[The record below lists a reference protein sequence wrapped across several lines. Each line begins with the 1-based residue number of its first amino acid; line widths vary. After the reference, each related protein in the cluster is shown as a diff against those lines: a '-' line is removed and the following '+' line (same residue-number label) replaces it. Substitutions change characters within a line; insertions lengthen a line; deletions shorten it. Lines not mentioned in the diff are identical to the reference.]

1 MDIGKR
7 IKQLR
12 IENEYT
18 QKELADK
25 IGLTP
30 KMISFYEN
38 EERVP
43 PIDIVLKL
51 IIIFGVTSDYL
62 LGISDDR
69 QNPEDYE
76 WRYSHEENRLGKIL
90 SNYRRKNNLSQ
101 KDFSKLLNITEE
113 LEMQIEI
120 GIHTPSWKLIKKISD
135 ITKYEVDFIT
145 GASDKTHI
153 PNAQIEIDG
162 IFYNCNSLESNELFH
177 SRLEEL
183 CLKEGVNSINAEEH
197 LGLTKQEFFDIQW
210 NRMPTLSE
218 LLRISYGFGVSM
230 DYLIGKTDLRLSS
243 LNKNELELILNY
255 RDCLPKYKK
264 NIFKRAQELSIE
276 SIQEPEKSSVAADH
290 SSKKTGTD
298 NMGK

>member
-12 IENEYT
+12 VENGYT

-51 IIIFGVTSDYL
+51 IIIFDVTSDYL

-69 QNPEDYE
+69 QNPRDTE

-90 SNYRRKNNLSQ
+90 SNYRRTNSLSQ
-101 KDFSKLLNITEE
+101 KDFSKLLDITEE
-113 LEMQIEI
+113 LEMQIEK
-120 GIHTPSWKLIKKISD
+120 GIYTPSWKLIKKISD

-145 GASDKTHI
+145 GASNKTYI

-162 IFYNCNSLESNELFH
+162 IFYDSNSSESNELFR

-183 CLKEGVNSINAEEH
+183 CLKNGVNSINVEEH
-197 LGLTKQEFFDIQW
+197 LGLTKQEFLDIQW

-218 LLRISYGFGVSM
+218 LLRISYGFGVSI
-230 DYLIGKTDLRLSS
+230 DYLIGKTDIRLSS
-243 LNKNELELILNY
+243 LNKNELELVLNY

-264 NIFKRAQELSIE
+264 NILKRAQELSIE
-276 SIQEPEKSSVAADH
+276 SIQETEKPSVAADDF
-290 SSKKTGTD
+290 SGKTGTD
-298 NMGK
+298 NQGK

>member
-51 IIIFGVTSDYL
+51 IIIFNVTSDYL
-62 LGISDDR
+62 LGISDNR

-76 WRYSHEENRLGKIL
+76 WRYSHEEKRLGKIL

-101 KDFSKLLNITEE
+101 KDFAKLLNITEK

-145 GASDKTHI
+145 GASDRTHI

-162 IFYNCNSLESNELFH
+162 IFYDCNSLESNELFH

-183 CLKEGVNSINAEEH
+183 CLKEGINSINVEEH

-290 SSKKTGTD
+290 SSEKTGTD